1 MRARPNK
8 KNQWEDHF
16 SRKAKKE
23 GYPARSVYKL
33 EEIQRKYR
41 LIQKGQRILDLG
53 CAPGS
58 WLLYSAKQT
67 GSRGWVVGI
76 DVKPLS
82 VKIPDHVRFYPKDI
96 MTLDESFFKNMTNGF
111 HVVLSDMAP
120 ATTGSKDVDAARSL
134 NLCQQAF
141 DIAKTHLVDNGS
153 FVCKIL
159 QGIDF
164 KIFSD
169 SVKKAFSTF
178 KIFKPQSS
186 RKASREIYF
195 IGMGKK

>member
-1 MRARPNK
+1 MSARPNK

-33 EEIQRKYR
+33 EEIQHKYR

-76 DVKPLS
+76 DVKQLS
-82 VKIPDHVRFYPKDI
+82 VKIPDHVSFYLKDI
-96 MTLDESFFKNMTNGF
+96 MTLDESFFKNITNGF

>member
-1 MRARPNK
+1 MGTFGKK
-8 KNQWEDHF
+8 KNLWEDHF

-41 LIQKGQRILDLG
+41 LIQKGCRVLDLG

-67 GSRGWVVGI
+67 GSRGRIVGI
-76 DVKPLS
+76 DIKPIS
-82 VKIPDHVRFYPKDI
+82 VKIPDHVHFYSMDI
-96 MTLDESFFKNMTNGF
+96 MTLDEIFFKKIPNKF

-120 ATTGSKDVDAARSL
+120 ATTGNKYVDATRSM

-141 DIAKTHLVDNGS
+141 DIANKHLLDNGS

-159 QGIDF
+159 QGDDF
-164 KIFSD
+164 KTFSD
-169 SVKKAFSTF
+169 SVKKMFSTF
-178 KIFKPQSS
+178 KIFKPKSS
-186 RKASREIYF
+186 RKASREIYL
-195 IGMGKK
+195 IGMGKR